1 MPLFSGPERRI
12 FFRYVVSG
20 AAATAVHFWLLIV
33 LVEIVHADE
42 TWATAL
48 GFCLACAVNYLLQ
61 YYWTFASTGAHRIV
75 AFRYVTVTLAMLAI
89 NTLLFWVLHEKLGI
103 AYLLAQALATSAV
116 LIGNF
121 TINRLYTFTTA

>member
-1 MPLFSGPERRI
+1 MPLFRKQERRI
-12 FFRYVVSG
+12 FFRYVFSG
-20 AAATAVHFWLLIV
+20 GTATAVHFLLLIV
-33 LVEIVHADE
+33 LVETVHANA

-75 AFRYVTVTLAMLAI
+75 AFRYAVITLAMLAL
-89 NTLLFWVLHEKLGI
+89 NTLLFWMLHEKLGI